1 MQKLEEKNRLKQ
13 EFKLRLYKY
22 IIRLLK
28 FLVKLPNNLI
38 IQETKRQLTK
48 SGTSMGANYFEAEAA
63 SSKKD
68 FQNYFHI
75 SLKSANESKFWLAVI
90 RDANLCPNNLL
101 AELEYLLKETKEIA
115 NILAKSLMTM
125 KSNRK

>member
-1 MQKLEEKNRLKQ
+1 MEDRNKLKQ
-13 EFKLRLYKY
+13 EFKLRMYKY

-28 FLVKLPNNLI
+28 FLVKLPNNPV
-38 IQETKRQLTK
+38 IQEIKRQLTR

-75 SLKSANESKFWLAVI
+75 SLKSANESKFWLAVL
-90 RDANLCPNNLL
+90 RDSNLCPKNLL
-101 AELEYLLKETKEIA
+101 PELEYLLQETKEIA
-115 NILAKSLMTM
+115 NIIAKSLITM
-125 KSNRK
+125 KNNKK